1 MIKEYRTIEEIAG
14 PLMVVRR
21 VSGVTY
27 DELCEIELPNGEL
40 RRWKVLEVNGDKA
53 VVQLFEPSAGINL
66 SSSKIRFLGRP
77 LGAGSLRR
85 YARSCLFRHGRPHRR
100 WPRHLGGSPSG
111 HQRSGYEPR
120 RP

>member
-1 MIKEYRTIEEIAG
+1 MIKEYRTIEEISG

-40 RRWKVLEVNGDKA
+40 RQGKVLEVNGDKA

-66 SSSKIRFLGRP
+66 SRLQNP
-77 LGAGSLRR
+77 LPGPSAWS
-85 YARSCLFRHGRPHRR
+85 
-100 WPRHLGGSPSG
+100 WQSPAICSVASFPAWVTPSTMAPPSWRKRIG
-111 HQRSGYEPR
+111 TSTVWL
-120 RP
+120 

>member
-1 MIKEYRTIEEIAG
+1 MIKEYRTIEEISG

-40 RRWKVLEVNGDKA
+40 RRGKVLEVNGDKA

-77 LGAGSLRR
+77 LELAVS
-85 YARSCLFRHGRPHRR
+85 AT
-100 WPRHLGGSPSG
+100 PSTMAPPSWRKPIG
-111 HQRSGYEPR
+111 TSTVWL
-120 RP
+120 

>member
-1 MIKEYRTIEEIAG
+1 MIKEYRTIEEISG

-40 RRWKVLEVNGDKA
+40 RRGKVLEVNGDKA

-77 LGAGSLRR
+77 LELAVSGDMLGRV
-85 YARSCLFRHGRPHRR
+85 RHGRPHRR
-100 WPRHLGGSPSG
+100 WPRHPGGSPSG